1 MTMCCRQLAAL
12 CALSLRELYRRKD
25 IWVVFTLGLL
35 ILAPLAAIKPFG
47 VGGASRHL
55 SEIALLLIWIS
66 AAVIAISVAGRQFP
80 PEFEHRTIYP
90 MLAKPVS
97 RTTLLAGK
105 FLGAWVA
112 SVSATG
118 LFYLAY
124 GLFAGAKLGIW
135 FPAVFCQAFALHVG
149 FLTLVTALSL
159 LGSFCLTPAANLTV
173 CGVVVCGMFAVGQR
187 LPEMTAGH
195 SAPLRALARLIYWV
209 APHVEFFDLRR
220 RVVHEWG
227 PVGWPVAAAVLI
239 YAVVYA
245 GACLLLA
252 GWIFRR
258 RRC

>member
-1 MTMCCRQLAAL
+1 MTPCCRQLAAL

-25 IWVVFTLGLL
+25 VWVVFTLGLL
-35 ILAPLAAIKPFG
+35 ILAPLAAIKPYG
-47 VGGASRHL
+47 IGGGSRHL
-55 SEIALLLIWIS
+55 FEIAQLLIWIS

-90 MLAKPVS
+90 LLAKPVS

-118 LFYLAY
+118 CFYLAY
-124 GLFAGAKLGIW
+124 GLFAGAKMGIW

-159 LGSFCLTPAANLTV
+159 LGSFCFTPTANLTV
-173 CGVVVCGMFAVGQR
+173 CGVVVGGMFAIGQR
-187 LPEMTAGH
+187 LPEMTAGQP
-195 SAPLRALARLIYWV
+195 AVIRALAKLIYV
-209 APHVEFFDLRR
+209 AAPHVEFFDLRR

-227 PVGWPVAAAVLI
+227 PVGWQVVAAVLL
-239 YAVVYA
+239 YAVVYS

-258 RRC
+258 RKC

>member
-1 MTMCCRQLAAL
+1 MKTFRRQLAAL

-25 IWVVFTLGLL
+25 VWVVFVLGLL
-35 ILAPLAAIKPFG
+35 VLTPLSAIKPYG
-47 VGGASRHL
+47 IGGASRHL
-55 SEIALLLIWIS
+55 YEIALLLIWFS
-66 AAVIAISVAGRQFP
+66 ATVIAIGVAGRQFP

-97 RTTLLAGK
+97 RTTLLLGK
-105 FLGAWVA
+105 YLGAWTA

-118 LFYLAY
+118 CFYLAY

-135 FPAVFCQAFALHVG
+135 FPAVFCQAFLLHVG
-149 FLTLVTALSL
+149 FLTLITAFTL
-159 LGSFCLTPAANLTV
+159 LGSFCLTPAANLTLS
-173 CGVVVCGMFAVGQR
+173 GVVVGGMFTIGQR
-187 LPEMTAGH
+187 LPELTAGQPT
-195 SAPLRALARLIYWV
+195 ALRALVRLLYTL

-227 PVGWPVAAAVLI
+227 PVGWQVAAAVML
-239 YAVVYA
+239 YAVAYA

-252 GWIFRR
+252 GLIFRR